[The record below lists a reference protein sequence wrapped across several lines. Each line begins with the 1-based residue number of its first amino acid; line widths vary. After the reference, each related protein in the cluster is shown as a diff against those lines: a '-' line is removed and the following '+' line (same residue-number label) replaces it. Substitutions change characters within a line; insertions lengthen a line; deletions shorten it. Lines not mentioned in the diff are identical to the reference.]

1 MSNVRKKHNADFKS
15 KVALAALGEDGT
27 VAELSS
33 RFGVH
38 ASQIHA
44 WKKTALDGVPSLF
57 ARGSAGSPGPSA
69 SDEALLATLYAK
81 IGELTVE
88 RDFFRKRSGP

>member
-1 MSNVRKKHNADFKS
+1 MANVRKKHGVEFKT
-15 KVALAALGEDGT
+15 KVALSALRDEGT

-33 RFGVH
+33 RYGVH

-44 WKKTALDGVPSLF
+44 WKKAALDGVPSLF
-57 ARGSAGSPGPSA
+57 GCGVAEPIGQAA
-69 SDEALLATLYAK
+69 ADEAKLATLYAK

-88 RDFFRKRSGP
+88 RDFFRKKSGA

>member
-1 MSNVRKKHNADFKS
+1 MAHVRKKHGVDFKA
-15 KVALAALGEDGT
+15 KVALSALREDGT

-33 RFGVH
+33 RYGVH

-57 ARGSAGSPGPSA
+57 ARSTSEPSGASAA
-69 SDEALLATLYAK
+69 DEARLALLYAK

-88 RDFFRKRSGP
+88 RDFFRKRSGA

>member
-1 MSNVRKKHNADFKS
+1 MTNTRKKHSPAFKA
-15 KVALAALGEDGT
+15 KVALAAVREEGT

-57 ARGSAGSPGPSA
+57 ARSTAETSGPSA
-69 SDEALLATLYAK
+69 ADEARLASLYAK

>member
-1 MSNVRKKHNADFKS
+1 MGNTRKKHGAEFKA
-15 KVALAALGEDGT
+15 KVAMAAVREEGT

-44 WKKTALDGVPSLF
+44 WRKTLLEGMASLF
-57 ARGSAGSPGPSA
+57 ARGSSNGKDDAAA
-69 SDEALLATLYAK
+69 SEAQLAPLFEK
-81 IGELTVE
+81 IGQLTVE

>member
-1 MSNVRKKHNADFKS
+1 MANVRKKHGVDFKA
-15 KVALAALGEDGT
+15 KVALSALREDGT

-33 RFGVH
+33 RYGVH

-57 ARGSAGSPGPSA
+57 ARSTAETSGLSAA
-69 SDEALLATLYAK
+69 DEARLALLYAK

-88 RDFFRKRSGP
+88 RDFFRKRSGA

>member
-1 MSNVRKKHNADFKS
+1 MANTRKKHSPEFKA
-15 KVALAALGEDGT
+15 KVALAAVREDGT

-44 WKKTALDGVPSLF
+44 WKKTLLDGTASLF
-57 ARGSAGSPGPSA
+57 ARGQSNGKDDAAA
-69 SDEALLATLYAK
+69 SEAQLAPLFEK
-81 IGELTVE
+81 IGQLTVE

>member
-1 MSNVRKKHNADFKS
+1 MANVRKKHGTGFNAK
-15 KVALAALGEDGT
+15 

-33 RFGVH
+33 RYGVH

-57 ARGSAGSPGPSA
+57 ANSAAGTSRLA
-69 SDEALLATLYAK
+69 AADEAQMATLYAK

-88 RDFFRKRSGP
+88 RDFLRKKSGA

>member
-1 MSNVRKKHNADFKS
+1 MNVRKKHNADFKS
-15 KVALAALGEDGT
+15 KVALAALREDGT

-44 WKKTALDGVPSLF
+44 WKKTALEGVPSLF
-57 ARGSAGSPGPSA
+57 ARSAAGVAGA
-69 SDEALLATLYAK
+69 STPDEALLATLYAK

-88 RDFFRKRSGP
+88 RDFFQKRSGR

>member
-1 MSNVRKKHNADFKS
+1 MGNTRKKHSAEFKA
-15 KVALAALGEDGT
+15 KVALAAVREEGT
-27 VAELSS
+27 VAELSG

-44 WKKTALDGVPSLF
+44 WKKTLLDGTASLF
-57 ARGSAGSPGPSA
+57 GRGSAGAATDSA
-69 SDEALLATLYAK
+69 AVEAQLAPLYEK
-81 IGELTVE
+81 IGQLTVE

>member
-1 MSNVRKKHNADFKS
+1 MTNTRKKHRPEFKS
-15 KVALAALGEDGT
+15 KVALAAVREEGT

-44 WKKTALDGVPSLF
+44 WKKTLLEGGVSPNRRKFRQVKLS
-57 ARGSAGSPGPSA
+57 SATIA
-69 SDEALLATLYAK
+69 SRSIICPLS
-81 IGELTVE
+81 
-88 RDFFRKRSGP
+88 RKV